1 MPQALNRVS
10 LDLSVDLVTKLDRAR
25 ASRGCSRAKLIRDVL
40 TLWAS
45 KVPDPQPEPEP
56 EKTVGDAWGEL

>member
-10 LDLSVDLVTKLDRAR
+10 LDLSVELVTKLDRAR

-45 KVPDPQPEPEP
+45 KVPDPQPAPVV
-56 EKTVGDAWGEL
+56 EKSVDELWDAA